1 MGNTIGSAQLE
12 LYRAGSDTP
21 AVLGTDYVV
30 RVDGRWTYY
39 RAVDYVESVAREACA
54 RTGLEWRRGLYLL
67 GGRRRSV
74 TI

>member
-1 MGNTIGSAQLE
+1 MGNKIGTAQLE
-12 LYRAGSDTP
+12 LYREGSDTP

-39 RAVDYVESVAREACA
+39 RAVEYVEGVAREACQ

-67 GGRRRSV
+67 GSRYRSI